1 MTCLPNIRDLNLAE
15 LEQQAESMGIA
26 KFRAAQLAGWIH
38 QKGVASFDEMTNLP
52 REIRA
57 KIAANFSV
65 GGMVV
70 LDRKISH
77 DGEAEK
83 YLLQLADGQ
92 AVESVLMQYRHGVSV
107 CLSTQV
113 GCRMGCK
120 ICASG
125 LEGLVRNLT
134 PGEML
139 DQIHAMQ
146 REAGKRVGSIVLMG
160 SGEPLDNYSAT
171 IKFLELV
178 KAPYGLN
185 IGHRHITL
193 STSGIVPR
201 IYDLMKLQLS
211 ITLAVSLHAPNNA
224 LRNQLVPINQ
234 AYPLE
239 RLLPACRSYATTTGR
254 RVSFEYALLGNIN
267 DSKELAQEL
276 GQVIAG
282 IHCHINL
289 IPANPV
295 PERGLVR
302 SSMEKVKTFKKTL
315 EALGYPVTV
324 RRELGLDID
333 AACGQLRRRVLM
345 RGGTDG
351 VFVGTGR
358 QPGKNY

>member
-1 MTCLPNIRDLNLAE
+1 MAGNPNIRDFNLAE
-15 LEQQAESMGIA
+15 LEQQAGLMGIA
-26 KFRAAQLAGWIH
+26 KFRAAQLADWIH
-38 QKGVASFDEMTNLP
+38 KKGVTSFNEMTNLP
-52 REIRA
+52 KEIRD
-57 KIAANFSV
+57 KLAAHFSV
-65 GGMVV
+65 GGLAL
-70 LDRKISH
+70 LDRKISR

-92 AVESVLMQYRHGVSV
+92 AVECVLMQYRYGVSA

-146 REAGKRVGSIVLMG
+146 RESGKRVGGVVLMG

-171 IKFLELV
+171 VKFLELV
-178 KAPYGLN
+178 NAPYGLN

-211 ITLAVSLHAPNNA
+211 ITLAVSLHAPNNN
-224 LRNQLVPINQ
+224 LRNQLVPVNKS
-234 AYPLE
+234 YPLE
-239 RLLPACRSYATTTGR
+239 KLLPACRSYAETTGR
-254 RVSFEYALLGNIN
+254 RVSFEYSLLGNIN
-267 DSKELAQEL
+267 DSREQAREL
-276 GQVIAG
+276 GKVLAG

-295 PERGLVR
+295 PERGIAR
-302 SSMEKVKTFKKTL
+302 SSIDKIRTFQKTL
-315 EALGYPVTV
+315 EDLGYPVTV

-333 AACGQLRRRVLM
+333 AACGQLRRRALM
-345 RGGTDG
+345 RGDTGG
-351 VFVGTGR
+351 VFVGAGR